1 MFHWCCH
8 TAASDVL
15 FQSHVHWL
23 IDILVHCSNCAVRF
37 NLFYISLH
45 VAAMVVVGA
54 QPAAPSVVVTQ
65 QARAPDYLT
74 LTLVGF
80 FLCFCFGGLIGMLLL
95 VPALIC
101 SVMVS

>member
-1 MFHWCCH
+1 MH
-8 TAASDVL
+8 TQNV
-15 FQSHVHWL
+15 
-23 IDILVHCSNCAVRF
+23 
-37 NLFYISLH
+37 
-45 VAAMVVVGA
+45 VVVGA

-74 LTLVGF
+74 LTLVGL
-80 FLCFCFGGLIGMLLL
+80 FLCFCFGGVIGMLLL